1 MNFPY
6 KSTSYFILL
15 SLLVPRILGCPD
27 LSVFLRKKTMV
38 VSVPAQSHRDGGEES
53 QAHCPPMGIGCG
65 SLLPLTLPEGEEI
78 NRMGCCLRSR

>member
-15 SLLVPRILGCPD
+15 SLLVPRTLGCPD

-53 QAHCPPMGIGCG
+53 QAHCPPMGD
-65 SLLPLTLPEGEEI
+65 
-78 NRMGCCLRSR
+78 RMWFSSPSDTTRRRGNK